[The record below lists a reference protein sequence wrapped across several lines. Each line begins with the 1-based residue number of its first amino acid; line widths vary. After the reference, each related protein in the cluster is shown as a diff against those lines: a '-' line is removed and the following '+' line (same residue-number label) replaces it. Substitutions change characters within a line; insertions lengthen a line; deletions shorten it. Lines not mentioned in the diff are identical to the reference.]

1 MTDLLLASIG
11 LICSLSSGMVNR
23 PKRKLP
29 TPLNHG
35 HDPDDEVGD
44 FGGSLKIRIFQIL
57 LGWIPPNKNREVVL
71 YGEIPLGDHFGKRIA

>member
-1 MTDLLLASIG
+1 
-11 LICSLSSGMVNR
+11 MVNR

-44 FGGSLKIRIFQIL
+44 FGGSLKIRVFHIIRL
-57 LGWIPPNKNREVVL
+57 DPNIVKHYKHSGRWTEKKKNWVNT
-71 YGEIPLGDHFGKRIA
+71 K

>member
-1 MTDLLLASIG
+1 MYLTDLLLASIG

-29 TPLNHG
+29 TPLSHG

-44 FGGSLKIRIFQIL
+44 FGGSLKIRMFQIIRL
-57 LGWIPPNKNREVVL
+57 NQNMMIIKEV
-71 YGEIPLGDHFGKRIA
+71 ENF

>member
-1 MTDLLLASIG
+1 MYLTDLLLASIG

-44 FGGSLKIRIFQIL
+44 FGGSLKIRIFDIIRL
-57 LGWIPPNKNREVVL
+57 DPKIVKL
-71 YGEIPLGDHFGKRIA
+71 